1 MPPTRLSRISD
12 SPIRAFAWLIF
23 VVGTQVLSIVS
34 VHGGDT
40 SDDFFESRIRPVL
53 IEHCQSCHGSKKQSG
68 GLRLDHRDALLL
80 GGHTGPAVIPGNPKD
95 SLLVQAVR
103 HTGNYEMPP
112 EEKLPEPTIR
122 DFEQW
127 IKLGV
132 PWPVTPASPSN
143 VTPETKWKRAAK
155 HWAFQPIQQPAVP
168 EIAVPGIALP
178 GIALIETSRN
188 DPSGIHDPMPANIL
202 KPVDAFVQRKL
213 SEQGLSFSSPA
224 DRRTLIRRVTYSLT
238 GLPPTPNEVS
248 DYLNDRE
255 PNAYE
260 RLVERLLN
268 SVHYGEHWTRHW
280 LDVSRYSDTKGYVYG
295 REERF
300 WPHAW
305 AYRDWVVNSFNDDLP
320 YNRFLLLQLAA
331 DQVNDRQSADLA
343 AMGFLTLGRRFLGV
357 RREIIDDRIDVVSRG
372 MMGLTVSC
380 ARCHDHKFDPIPA
393 ADYYSLYGVFDSC
406 IEQMVRLDNGSQQN
420 KRITTLNSGDDSFE
434 VELEKRQK
442 KLSEQLVNRRAEAN
456 SRVRRRVADYLFAQ
470 SELEKYPANGFDQ
483 IFESNDLLPAVVRRW
498 STYLRKASTR
508 QDSLFL
514 PWQLYSNLPEENF
527 AQESAQVIQQ
537 IKSHHG
543 GELNPRV
550 ADQFKNRPSS
560 LRDVCD
566 RYGELF
572 QQVEQEWQ
580 DQIKQARAGD
590 QEPPAGLSD
599 PDSESLRAFLYDRES
614 PCQMPVSS
622 IIDCETFFDSGACT
636 ELWKLQGEVDRWII
650 QSKNEPFALTL
661 QDTSKPKQPR
671 IFRRGDP
678 LKLGR
683 DVPRQFLSI
692 LAGPQRKPFQQ
703 GSGRLELA
711 QAIIDP
717 NNPLT
722 ARVMANRVWMHH
734 FGKGLVSTPSDFGTR
749 ASPPSHPELLDW
761 LASDF
766 VKNGWSVKE
775 LHRRILLSRSYRQSS
790 FGPKDI
796 SRLKLAQQT
805 DPENNL
811 LWKFN
816 SQRLGFEELRDS
828 ILLANGQLDTTPGG
842 KSAPLFKTPYPTRRT
857 LYGLVDRQYLPGTLR
872 IFDFANPDL
881 HVPKRSE
888 TTVPQQALFFM
899 NHPWILKQAK
909 TLAEKIQQRNGDSVK
924 DDRRAIKNLFQTL
937 LQRSPTEEEYNDSL
951 SLIASATETSDVA
964 EKLTQPNWSYGYGPF
979 DETSNTISQFTPLP
993 HFTGTAWQGGHN
1005 FPDSSLGWVQLT
1017 STGGHP
1023 GNDRQHAAV
1032 RRWTADRDMRICIR
1046 SKLRHEPEQG
1056 DGIRAFV
1063 VSSGNRLH
1071 HSVSLHHNIRQLD
1084 VETLDVKRGDTV
1096 DFVVDIGK
1104 GLNNDQYLWTTVIQ
1118 QIEPVGKETTWNSEL
1133 DFPAPVIDRLTG
1145 WEQLTQVLLCSNEF
1159 IFID

>member
-1 MPPTRLSRISD
+1 MPPTRSSRKSN
-12 SPIRAFAWLIF
+12 SPIRVFAWACF
-23 VVGTQVLSIVS
+23 VVGPQLIYGGI

-68 GLRLDHRDALLL
+68 GLRLDHRDALLI

-95 SLLVQAVR
+95 SLLVQAIR
-103 HTGNYEMPP
+103 HSGNYEMPP
-112 EEKLPEPTIR
+112 EEKLPEPKIR
-122 DFEQW
+122 DLEQW

-132 PWPVTPASPSN
+132 PWPLAADTPSN
-143 VTPETKWKRAAK
+143 ANRETAWKRAAK
-155 HWAFQPIQQPAVP
+155 HWAFQPIQHPAVP
-168 EIAVPGIALP
+168 EIPVPEIA
-178 GIALIETSRN
+178 ASETSGN
-188 DPSGIHDPMPANIL
+188 DASAIHDQAKPTVVT
-202 KPVDAFVQRKL
+202 PVDAFVQRNL
-213 SEQGLSFSSPA
+213 SDHGLSFSSPA
-224 DRRTLIRRVTYSLT
+224 DRRSLIRRVTYSLT
-238 GLPPTPNEVS
+238 GLPPTQNEVS

-268 SVHYGEHWTRHW
+268 SVHYGEHWARHW

-331 DQVNDRQSADLA
+331 DQVKDRRSTDLA

-406 IEQMVRLDNGSQQN
+406 MEQMVRLDDGSQPN
-420 KRITTLNSGDDSFE
+420 KIITTQNSGDDSFK
-434 VELEKRQK
+434 VELKKRQD
-442 KLSEQLVNRRAEAN
+442 KLSERMLTRRAEAN
-456 SRVRRRVADYLFAQ
+456 ARVRQRVADYLFAQ
-470 SELEKYPANGFDQ
+470 SELDKYPANGFDQ

-498 STYLRKASTR
+498 STYLRKSSIQ

-527 AQESAQVIQQ
+527 VQESAQVIQR
-537 IKSHHG
+537 IKSQHG
-543 GELNPRV
+543 DALNPRV
-550 ADQFKNRPSS
+550 AEQFQLPPNS

-566 RYGELF
+566 RYGKVF
-572 QQVEQEWQ
+572 RQVEQEWQ
-580 DQIKQARAGD
+580 DQIKQAQTGD
-590 QEPPAGLSD
+590 QEPPTGLSD
-599 PDSESLRAFLYDRES
+599 PHAESLRAFLYDQTS

-622 IIDCETFFDSGACT
+622 IIDCETYFDSGACT

-661 QDTSKPKQPR
+661 QDISKPKQPR

-683 DVPRQFLSI
+683 DVPRQFLSV

-711 QAIIDP
+711 YAIIDP
-717 NNPLT
+717 TNPLT
-722 ARVMANRVWMHH
+722 ARVMVNRVWMHH

-749 ASPPSHPELLDW
+749 AAPPSHPELLDW
-761 LASDF
+761 LANDF
-766 VKNGWSVKE
+766 VKNGWSIKA
-775 LHRRILLSRSYRQSS
+775 LHRRILLSKSYRQSS
-790 FGPKDI
+790 LGPKQS
-796 SRLKLAQQT
+796 SRLRFAQQT

-828 ILLANGQLDTTPGG
+828 ILLANGQLDTTAGG
-842 KSAPLFKTPYPTRRT
+842 QAAPLFKTPYPTRRT

-872 IFDFANPDL
+872 VFDFANPDL

-899 NHPWILKQAK
+899 NHPWILEQAK
-909 TLAEKIQQRNGDSVK
+909 MLAAKIQETERDSEM
-924 DDRRAIKNLFQTL
+924 DPRRAIKNLFQIL
-937 LQRSPTEEEYNDSL
+937 LQRTPTEEEYNDSL
-951 SLIASATETSDVA
+951 NLIAAATETSEVA
-964 EKLTQPNWSYGYGPF
+964 ERPTQPNWSYGYGPF
-979 DETSNTISQFTPLP
+979 DEINNTVSQFTPLP
-993 HFTGTAWQGGHN
+993 HFTGTAWQGGHD
-1005 FPDSSLGWVQLT
+1005 FPDSALGWVQLT

-1032 RRWTADRDMRICIR
+1032 RRWTADRDMTICIQ
-1046 SKLRHEPEQG
+1046 SNLKHDPELG

-1063 VSSGNRLH
+1063 VSSGGRLH
-1071 HSVSLHHNIRQLD
+1071 HSVNLHHNTRQLD

-1096 DFVVDIGK
+1096 DFIVDIGDV
-1104 GLNNDQYLWTTVIQ
+1104 LNNDQYLWTTVIQ
-1118 QIEPVGKETTWNSEL
+1118 QVESVGKETTWNSKL
-1133 DFPAPVIDRLTG
+1133 DFPAPITDRLDG
-1145 WEQLTQVLLCSNEF
+1145 WEQLAQVLLCSNEF

>member
-1 MPPTRLSRISD
+1 M
-12 SPIRAFAWLIF
+12 
-23 VVGTQVLSIVS
+23 VGGIV
-34 VHGGDT
+34 HAGDT
-40 SDDFFESRIRPVL
+40 ADDFFESRIRPVL

-68 GLRLDHRDALLL
+68 GLRLEHRDALLR
-80 GGHTGPAVIPGNPKD
+80 GGHTGPAVIPGNPVD
-95 SLLVQAVR
+95 SLLVQAIR
-103 HTGNYEMPP
+103 HTGDYEMPP
-112 EEKLPEPTIR
+112 KGKLPESVIR
-122 DFEQW
+122 DLEQW

-132 PWPVTPASPSN
+132 PWPLA
-143 VTPETKWKRAAK
+143 PETTHTENGETPWKRADK

-168 EIAVPGIALP
+168 EIA
-178 GIALIETSRN
+178 LIETSRN
-188 DPSGIHDPMPANIL
+188 DASGVHEPMPTSIV

-224 DRRTLIRRVTYSLT
+224 DRRTLIRRVTYALT
-238 GLPPTPNEVS
+238 GLPPTQDEVR
-248 DYLNDRE
+248 DYLKDRS

-268 SVHYGEHWTRHW
+268 SVHYGEHWARHW

-305 AYRDWVVNSFNDDLP
+305 AYRDWVVNSFNGDLP
-320 YNRFLLLQLAA
+320 YDRFLLLQIAA
-331 DQVNDRQSADLA
+331 DQVKDRQSDDLA

-406 IEQMVRLDNGSQQN
+406 MEKMVRLNDSSR
-420 KRITTLNSGDDSFE
+420 KEKSSTTKDSRDASFE
-434 VELEKRQK
+434 VELNKRQL
-442 KLSEQLVNRRAEAN
+442 KLSQQMAARRAEAN
-456 SRVRRRVADYLFAQ
+456 SRVRHRVSDYLFAQ

-483 IFESNDLLPAVVRRW
+483 IFAANDLLPAVVRRW
-498 STYLRKASTR
+498 SNYLRKAAR
-508 QDSLFL
+508 QKDPLFL
-514 PWQLYSNLPEENF
+514 HWQLYSSIPAESF
-527 AQESAQVIQQ
+527 VQESAQIIQR
-537 IKSHHG
+537 IKSQYG
-543 GELNPRV
+543 DTLNPRI
-550 ADQFKNRPSS
+550 AKQFTTPPTS
-560 LRDVCD
+560 LREVCD
-566 RYGELF
+566 RYGEVF
-572 QQVEQEWQ
+572 RQVEQEWQ
-580 DQIKQARAGD
+580 NQIKQSKTDGQA
-590 QEPPAGLSD
+590 PPAELSD
-599 PDSESLRAFLYDRES
+599 PHTESLRVFLYDPES
-614 PCQMPVSS
+614 PCRMPVCS

-650 QSKNEPFALTL
+650 QSKDKPFALTL
-661 QDTSKPKQPR
+661 QEMPNPKQPR

-683 DVPRQFLSI
+683 DVPRQFLSV

-711 QAIIDP
+711 NAIIAP
-717 NNPLT
+717 TNPLT
-722 ARVMANRVWMHH
+722 ARVMVNRVWMHL

-749 ASPPSHPELLDW
+749 ASPPSHPDLLDW

-766 VKNGWSVKE
+766 AKNGWSVKA
-775 LHRRILLSRSYRQSS
+775 LHRRILLSETYRQSS
-790 FGPKDI
+790 FEPNDT
-796 SRLKLAQQT
+796 RQLQLAQQV
-805 DPENNL
+805 DPDNKL

-816 SQRLGFEELRDS
+816 SRRLGFEELRDS
-828 ILLANGQLDTTPGG
+828 ILLANGQLDTTTGG

-899 NHPWILKQAK
+899 NHPWILQQARR
-909 TLAEKIQQRNGDSVK
+909 LAEQIQQTNGDSVMK
-924 DDRRAIKNLFQTL
+924 DRLAITNLFQVL
-937 LQRSPTEEEYNDSL
+937 LQRPPTEEEYNDSL
-951 SLIASATETSDVA
+951 RLIASASEKNEAAARSTEHH
-964 EKLTQPNWSYGYGPF
+964 WSYGYGPF
-979 DETSNTISQFTPLP
+979 DETNNTVSQFTPLP
-993 HFTGTAWQGGHN
+993 HFTGTAWQGGPN
-1005 FPDSSLGWVQLT
+1005 FPDSALGWVQLT

-1032 RRWTADRDMRICIR
+1032 RRWTADRDIKISIQ
-1046 SKLRHEPEQG
+1046 SKLKHEPELG
-1056 DGIRAFV
+1056 DGIRAFI
-1063 VSSGNRLH
+1063 VSSDGRLH
-1071 HSVSLHHNIRQLD
+1071 HNVRLHHNHRQLD
-1084 VETLDVKRGDTV
+1084 VATLDVKRGDTV
-1096 DFVVDIGK
+1096 DFIVDIGD

-1118 QIEPVGKETTWNSEL
+1118 EIESVGKETTWNSEL
-1133 DFPAPVIDRLTG
+1133 DFPAPIMERLDA
-1145 WEQLTQVLLCSNEF
+1145 WEQLAQVLLCSNEF
-1159 IFID
+1159 LFID

>member
-1 MPPTRLSRISD
+1 MPPTRLSRTSA

-23 VVGTQVLSIVS
+23 VVGTQVLCIGS

-53 IEHCQSCHGSKKQSG
+53 IEHCQSCHGSNKQSG

-132 PWPVTPASPSN
+132 PWPVTPASPN
-143 VTPETKWKRAAK
+143 NGNPETKWKRAAK
-155 HWAFQPIQQPAVP
+155 HWSFQPIQQPAVP
-168 EIAVPGIALP
+168 EIAA
-178 GIALIETSRN
+178 IETPRN
-188 DPSGIHDPMPANIL
+188 DASGIQDPMPANIVR
-202 KPVDAFVQRKL
+202 PVDAFVQQKL
-213 SEQGLSFSSPA
+213 SEQGLSFSLPA
-224 DRRTLIRRVTYSLT
+224 DRRSLIRRVTYSLT
-238 GLPPTPNEVS
+238 GLPPTQDEVL
-248 DYLNDRE
+248 DYVNDPG

-268 SVHYGEHWTRHW
+268 SVHYGEHWARHW

-331 DQVNDRQSADLA
+331 DQVKDRRSDDLA

-372 MMGLTVSC
+372 MMGLTVGC
-380 ARCHDHKFDPIPA
+380 ARCHDHKFDPIPT
-393 ADYYSLYGVFDSC
+393 ADYYSLYGIFDSC
-406 IEQMVRLDNGSQQN
+406 MEAMVPLDDWKQQEKN
-420 KRITTLNSGDDSFE
+420 ITADAGGPDSFE
-434 VELEKRQK
+434 VELKKRQRM
-442 KLSEQLVNRRAEAN
+442 LSEQMITRRSEAN
-456 SRVRRRVADYLFAQ
+456 SRVRQRIADYLFAQ
-470 SELEKYPANGFDQ
+470 SELDQYPANGFDQ
-483 IFESNDLLPAVVRRW
+483 IFESSDLLPAVVRRW
-498 STYLRKASTR
+498 STYLRKAS
-508 QDSLFL
+508 QQKKSLFL
-514 PWQLYSNLPEENF
+514 HWQLYSSVPAENIP
-527 AQESAQVIQQ
+527 QESARILHQ
-537 IKSHHG
+537 IKSQHADH
-543 GELNPRV
+543 LNPRI
-550 ADQFKNRPSS
+550 AAQFENPPNS

-566 RYGELF
+566 RYGEVF
-572 QQVEQEWQ
+572 RQVDQEWQ
-580 DQIKQARAGD
+580 DQIKQANADGRA
-590 QEPPAGLSD
+590 PPTQLSD
-599 PDSESLRAFLYDRES
+599 PHAESLRIFLYREDS
-614 PCQMPVSS
+614 PCQMPVGS

-650 QSKNEPFALTL
+650 QSKDKPFALTL
-661 QDTSKPKQPR
+661 QDIPNPKQPR

-683 DVPRQFLSI
+683 DVPRQFLSV
-692 LAGPQRKPFQQ
+692 LAGPERKPFQQ

-711 QAIIDP
+711 RAIIAPD
-717 NNPLT
+717 NPLT
-722 ARVMANRVWMHH
+722 ARVIVNRVWMHH

-749 ASPPSHPELLDW
+749 AAPPSHPDLLDW
-761 LASDF
+761 LATHF
-766 VKNGWSVKE
+766 VKNGWSIKA
-775 LHRRILLSRSYRQSS
+775 LHRQILLSETYRQSS
-790 FGPKDI
+790 LGPRDAN
-796 SRLKLAQQT
+796 RLQVAQQT
-805 DPENNL
+805 DPENRL

-828 ILLANGQLDTTPGG
+828 ILQANGTLDPTTGG
-842 KSAPLFKTPYPTRRT
+842 HPTPLFKTPYPTRRT
-857 LYGLVDRQYLPGTLR
+857 LYGLVDRQYLSGTLR
-872 IFDFANPDL
+872 TFDFANPDL

-899 NHPWILKQAK
+899 NHPWILEQVRK
-909 TLAEKIQQRNGDSVK
+909 LALKIQEANGDSVM
-924 DDRRAIKNLFQTL
+924 DDRRAITNLFQRL
-937 LQRSPTEEEYNDSL
+937 LQRNPTEEEYNDAL

-979 DETSNTISQFTPLP
+979 DETSNKISQFTPLP

-1032 RRWTADRDMRICIR
+1032 RRWTADQDMRICIR
-1046 SKLRHEPEQG
+1046 SKLKHEPEQG

-1063 VSSGNRLH
+1063 VSSGGRLH
-1071 HSVSLHHNIRQLD
+1071 HSVNLHHDIRQLD
-1084 VETLDVKRGDTV
+1084 VETLDVKRGDSV
-1096 DFVVDIGK
+1096 DFIVDIGNE
-1104 GLNNDQYLWTTVIQ
+1104 LNNDQYSWTTVIQ
-1118 QIEPVGKETTWNSEL
+1118 EIGSVGKETTWNSQL
-1133 DFPAPVIDRLTG
+1133 DFPAQTIDSLDK
-1145 WEQLTQVLLCSNEF
+1145 WEQLAQVLLCSNEF
-1159 IFID
+1159 MFLD

>member
-1 MPPTRLSRISD
+1 MPTTRLSRKSD
-12 SPIRAFAWLIF
+12 SPIRAFVWVFFFIGAQLLC
-23 VVGTQVLSIVS
+23 GGIVR
-34 VHGGDT
+34 GDET

-53 IEHCQSCHGSKKQSG
+53 IKHCQSCHGSEKQSG
-68 GLRLDHRDALLL
+68 GLRLDHRSALLL
-80 GGHTGPAVIPGNPKD
+80 GGHTGPAVIPGNPQD

-112 EEKLPEPTIR
+112 EKKLPEPTIR

-132 PWPVTPASPSN
+132 PWPLATEPPSN
-143 VTPETKWKRAAK
+143 TNLETPRNRTAK
-155 HWAFQPIQQPAVP
+155 HWAFQPIQEPAVP
-168 EIAVPGIALP
+168 ESAA
-178 GIALIETSRN
+178 IETSAN
-188 DPSGIHDPMPANIL
+188 DASSIHDQTPPQVVT
-202 KPVDAFVQRKL
+202 PVDAFVQRKL
-213 SEQGLSFSSPA
+213 SDHGLSFSSPA
-224 DRRTLIRRVTYSLT
+224 DRRSLIRRVTYSLT
-238 GLPPTPNEVS
+238 GLPPTQNEVR
-248 DYLNDRE
+248 DYLNDRK

-268 SVHYGEHWTRHW
+268 SVHYGEHWARHW

-331 DQVNDRQSADLA
+331 DQVQDRQSADLA

-406 IEQMVRLDNGSQQN
+406 VEQMVRLENGHQQN
-420 KRITTLNSGDDSFE
+420 KSTTTQDSSDDSFE
-434 VELEKRQK
+434 VELNKRQH
-442 KLSEQLVNRRAEAN
+442 KLSEQMATRRMEAN
-456 SRVRRRVADYLFAQ
+456 SRVRQRLADYLFAQ
-470 SELEKYPANGFDQ
+470 SELDKYPANGFDQ
-483 IFESNDLLPAVVRRW
+483 IFEPNDLLPAVVRRW
-498 STYLRKASTR
+498 SNYLRKSST
-508 QDSLFL
+508 QPNSLFL
-514 PWQLYSNLPEENF
+514 PWQLYSNLPEEDF
-527 AQESAQVIQQ
+527 LQASAQVTQR
-537 IKSHHG
+537 IKSQHRDD
-543 GELNPRV
+543 LNLRI
-550 ADQFKNRPSS
+550 AEHFKTPPNS

-566 RYGELF
+566 RYGEVF
-572 QQVEQEWQ
+572 RQVEQEWQ
-580 DQIKQARAGD
+580 DQIKQAQTDG
-590 QEPPAGLSD
+590 QEPPTGLPD
-599 PDSESLRAFLYDRES
+599 PHAESLRAFLYHEES

-622 IIDCETFFDSGACT
+622 IIDCETFFDSSACT

-650 QSKNEPFALTL
+650 QSKDEPFALTL
-661 QDTSKPKQPR
+661 QDTLKPKQPR

-683 DVPRQFLSI
+683 EVPRQFLSV
-692 LAGPQRKPFQQ
+692 LTGPQRKPFQQ

-711 QAIIDP
+711 HAIIDP
-717 NNPLT
+717 TNPLT
-722 ARVMANRVWMHH
+722 ARVMANRVWMYH

-749 ASPPSHPELLDW
+749 ATPPSHPDLLDW
-761 LASDF
+761 LATDF
-766 VKNGWSVKE
+766 VKNGWSIKS

-790 FGPKDI
+790 FGPKDHQQ
-796 SRLKLAQQT
+796 LQLAQQT

-828 ILLANGQLDTTPGG
+828 ILLANGQLDASTGG

-909 TLAEKIQQRNGDSVK
+909 ILAEKIQQRNDASVM
-924 DDRRAIKNLFQTL
+924 DDRGAIKNLFQLL
-937 LQRSPTEEEYNDSL
+937 LQRPPTEEEYNDSL
-951 SLIASATETSDVA
+951 RLIAAGTDTPNIAETP
-964 EKLTQPNWSYGYGPF
+964 TQSNWTYGYGPF
-979 DETSNTISQFTPLP
+979 DETKNSVSQFTLLP
-993 HFTGTAWQGGHN
+993 HFTGTAWQGGDN
-1005 FPDSSLGWVQLT
+1005 FPDSALGWVQLT

-1023 GNDRQHAAV
+1023 GNDRQHASV
-1032 RRWTADRDMRICIR
+1032 RRWTADRDMRIRIQ
-1046 SKLRHEPEQG
+1046 SKIEHEPEQG

-1063 VSSGNRLH
+1063 ISSGGRLH
-1071 HSVSLHHNIRQLD
+1071 HSVTLHHNTRQLD
-1084 VETLDVKRGDTV
+1084 VETLDVKRGNTV
-1096 DFVVDIGK
+1096 DFIVDIGD

-1118 QIEPVGKETTWNSEL
+1118 QIASVGKETTWNSEL
-1133 DFPAPVIDRLTG
+1133 DFPAPIIARLDG
-1145 WEQLTQVLLCSNEF
+1145 WEQLAQVLLCSNEF
-1159 IFID
+1159 MFID